1 MRHYDQ
7 ELPPVRDERLN
18 IGDAYAGNACGLVD
32 CSKSGCM
39 IRNNRGFWQTV
50 ACQMALSLMMAATV
64 ENAAIVLHGAIGC
77 GAQMHALG
85 LASSRGK
92 LVRGKTPG
100 QPVWVSTNL
109 KESDVIGGGEEK
121 LRETIRYVDAEFRP
135 EIIFVVVTCAP
146 SIIGDNVEDVVRKTQ
161 DASAAEIVSIHCPG
175 FRSRVVASAYD
186 SFYHGLLRHISFEPE
201 PYRDYRPP
209 APSDPQYELEVKKY
223 EYIKNHTVNL
233 WNATSIGPSDEDE
246 VVRLLTALG
255 LKVRIFAE
263 YSNADEFR
271 MVSQAGLNVSLCNV
285 HDDYILKYLEEKYGI
300 PYVIA
305 GMPIGKAATRK
316 WLISAAAHFGLEDE
330 AGRLADYEE
339 RLLDDAIRPLLPGIR
354 GKRVLLGG
362 GVVRV
367 GVEAAALSELGM
379 DVIGVRAYH
388 FDNNAES
395 VYEDVAETL
404 GETPVSV
411 SNQAFELVNQIKEYR
426 PDLLITHAGSHGIVA
441 KLGVP
446 SMQMFSPEKSY
457 FGYNGLFAFL
467 KNIAFAL
474 ENPSYQ
480 KRLAMHVKQPYKDSW
495 FEKDAFA
502 LVTEKIPKKI

>member
-1 MRHYDQ
+1 MGYYDQ
-7 ELPPVRDERLN
+7 GIPPVRDQRLH
-18 IGDAYAGNACGLVD
+18 IGDSYAGNACGLVD

-50 ACQMALSLMMAATV
+50 ACQMSLSLMMAATV
-64 ENAAIVLHGAIGC
+64 ENSAIIMHGAIGC
-77 GAQMHALG
+77 GAQLLG
-85 LASSRGK
+85 VGMSSSRGK
-92 LVRGKTPG
+92 LLRGKAPG
-100 QPVWVSTNL
+100 QPAWVTTNL

-121 LRETIRYVDAEFRP
+121 LREAIRYVDAEFRP

-146 SIIGDNVEDVVRKTQ
+146 SIIGDDVEEIVRQAKEE
-161 DASAAEIVSIHCPG
+161 SAAEIVSIHCPG

-201 PYRDYRPP
+201 PYRDFRPFE
-209 APSDPQYELEVKKY
+209 PSDPQYALEVKKY
-223 EYIKNHTVNL
+223 EYVKSHTVNL

-271 MVSQAGLNVSLCNV
+271 LVSQAGLNVSLCNV
-285 HDDYILKYLEEKYGI
+285 HDDYILTYLEEKYGI
-300 PYVIA
+300 PYIIA
-305 GMPIGKAATRK
+305 GMPIGKEATRK
-316 WLISAAAHFGLEDE
+316 WLLAVAAHFGLEEE
-330 AGRLADYEE
+330 AGRLAAYEE
-339 RLLDDAIRPLLPGIR
+339 RLLDAAIAPLLPKIQ

-367 GVEAAALSELGM
+367 GVEAAVLSELGM

-388 FDNNAES
+388 FDNNAEPI
-395 VYEDVAETL
+395 YEGVAEVL
-404 GETPVSV
+404 GETPVVV
-411 SNQAFELVNQIKEYR
+411 SNQAFELVNQIKKYE

-446 SMQMFSPEKSY
+446 STHMFSSEKSY
-457 FGYNGLFAFL
+457 FGYNGLFSFL
-467 KNIAFAL
+467 RNIAFAL

-480 KRLAMHVKQPYKDSW
+480 QRLAKHVRTPYKDSW
-495 FEKDAFA
+495 FERDAFA
-502 LVTEKIPKKI
+502 LVKEY